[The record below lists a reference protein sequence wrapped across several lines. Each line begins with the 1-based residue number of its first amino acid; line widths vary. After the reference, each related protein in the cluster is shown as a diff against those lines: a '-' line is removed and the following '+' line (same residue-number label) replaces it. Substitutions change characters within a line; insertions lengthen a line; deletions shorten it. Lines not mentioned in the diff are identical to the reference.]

1 MQEEIADWKDELEW
15 ETVDSTPDMVLGDP
29 ILAEQ
34 RRLRE
39 ERLKVE
45 EADHKLTEELFNEKS
60 YTQSYKDNNV
70 IGVYKK
76 IKSSGKTIVHN
87 IIKNTSKIKIK
98 NISIKKSNI
107 KKISDEFTLNA
118 IDDTAMNIEDNYYR
132 NKSL

>member
-29 ILAEQ
+29 ILIEQ
-34 RRLRE
+34 KRLRE
-39 ERLKVE
+39 ERMKVE

-60 YTQSYKDNNV
+60 YTHSYKDNNA

-87 IIKNTSKIKIK
+87 IIKNTSKIK
-98 NISIKKSNI
+98 NISIKRSHI

-118 IDDTAMNIEDNYYR
+118 IDDAAMNIEDNYYR
-132 NKSL
+132 NKTIY